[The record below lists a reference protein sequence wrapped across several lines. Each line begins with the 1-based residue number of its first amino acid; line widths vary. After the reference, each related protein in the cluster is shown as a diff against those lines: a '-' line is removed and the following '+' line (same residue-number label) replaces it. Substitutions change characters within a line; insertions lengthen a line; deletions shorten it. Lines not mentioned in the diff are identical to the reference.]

1 MCQDLTSVY
10 PLKTNLIL
18 ASYTKEII
26 EKGGKGV
33 NIRIFTFITVLRNTK
48 NIINSLNKGT
58 FIQNNM

>member
-26 EKGGKGV
+26 RKGGKGV